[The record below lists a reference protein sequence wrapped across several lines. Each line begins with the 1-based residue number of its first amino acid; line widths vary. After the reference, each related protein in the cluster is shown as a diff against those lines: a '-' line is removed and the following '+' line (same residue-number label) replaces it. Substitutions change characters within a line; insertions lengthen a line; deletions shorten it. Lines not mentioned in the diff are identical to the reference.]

1 MMNELNN
8 FVKLRSLEFNVHLMR
23 AAFRRIA
30 KIQDFDDG
38 GRKVKYISGIS
49 LNKIPNDKKST
60 KGKNVWGRYWT
71 KPDHTGKEVERA
83 DPINEEAYTEFVS
96 EFNDTYI
103 KYVYDCLSKKYLLG
117 RVRILKKEPRSTL
130 SWHRDPEPRLH
141 IPIITNPGCRM
152 VIENNALH
160 MPADGGVWI
169 VDATKYHNAF
179 NGGEED
185 RIHIVA
191 TLPRFKF
198 Q

>member
-30 KIQDFDDG
+30 KIQDFDDVG
-38 GRKVKYISGIS
+38 GKVKYISGIL
-49 LNKIPNDKKST
+49 LNRIPNDKKST

-71 KPDHTGKEVERA
+71 KPDHTGKEVKRA

-96 EFNDTYI
+96 KFDDTYF

-117 RVRILKKEPRSTL
+117 RVRILKKKPRSTL

>member
-1 MMNELNN
+1 MYN
-8 FVKLRSLEFNVHLMR
+8 
-23 AAFRRIA
+23 
-30 KIQDFDDG
+30 
-38 GRKVKYISGIS
+38 
-49 LNKIPNDKKST
+49 
-60 KGKNVWGRYWT
+60 
-71 KPDHTGKEVERA
+71 
-83 DPINEEAYTEFVS
+83 
-96 EFNDTYI
+96 
-103 KYVYDCLSKKYLLG
+103 CLSKKYLLG

-169 VDATKYHNAF
+169 VDATKYHNVF

>member
-1 MMNELNN
+1 MMSKFNY
-8 FVKLRSLEFNVHLMR
+8 FVKIRNLKFNAHLMR
-23 AAFRRIA
+23 AALRKIL
-30 KIQDFDDG
+30 KIQVFDDG
-38 GRKVKYISGIS
+38 GGEVKYISGIS
-49 LNKIPNDKKST
+49 LNRIPNDKKST

-71 KPDHTGKEVERA
+71 KPNHTSKEVERA
-83 DPINEEAYTEFVS
+83 DFIDEEAYKEFI
-96 EFNDTYI
+96 EDFKETYFEYI
-103 KYVYDCLSKKYLLG
+103 YNVLSKRYQLG

-152 VIENNALH
+152 VIENHALH

>member
-1 MMNELNN
+1 
-8 FVKLRSLEFNVHLMR
+8 MR
-23 AAFRRIA
+23 AAFRRIT
-30 KIQDFDDG
+30 KIQDFDHAEG
-38 GRKVKYISGIS
+38 KVKYISGIS
-49 LNKIPNDKKST
+49 LNKIPNDNKST
-60 KGKNVWGRYWT
+60 KGKNIWGRYWI
-71 KPDHTGKEVERA
+71 KPDQTGKEVERA
-83 DPINEEAYTEFVS
+83 DPINEGAYTEFVS
-96 EFNDTYI
+96 KFDDTYF

-117 RVRILKKEPRSTL
+117 RVRILKKEPMSTL